1 MRMAI
6 EKCDVNDFE
15 IGEEELRRKYNPDA
29 FVCRLR
35 TAFWREYDA
44 AQAGFR
50 DINVPNIAMMMGTPT
65 ATVMV
70 HLKNPK
76 HLPWIL
82 CAPASYDIILDEM
95 YQRGMNRVAEIINV
109 DFYKPDGSVDKGLA
123 ELVLKAIAFVDMRK
137 NGAVVQKQL
146 HVHTSTRDVKQ
157 FAKDITVKQIDER
170 IAELEQRLGTAEVVS
185 E

>member
-1 MRMAI
+1 MRLAI
-6 EKCDVNDFE
+6 EKCDVNDFDL
-15 IGEEELRRKYNPDA
+15 GEEELRRKYDPDA

-35 TAFWREYDA
+35 TAFWREYDS

-65 ATVMV
+65 ATVMT
-70 HLKNPK
+70 HLKNPR

-82 CAPASYDIILDEM
+82 CAPASYDIVLEEM
-95 YQRGMNRVAEIINV
+95 YQRGMNRVAEIINSN
-109 DFYKPDGSVDKGLA
+109 FYNTDGSLNVNA
-123 ELVLKAIAFVDMRK
+123 ATLVLKAIAFVDMRK

-146 HVHTSTRDVKQ
+146 HVHTSTREVKN
-157 FAKDITVKQIDER
+157 FAKDITVKQVDER
-170 IAELEQRLGTAEVVS
+170 IKELEQRLGVAEVV